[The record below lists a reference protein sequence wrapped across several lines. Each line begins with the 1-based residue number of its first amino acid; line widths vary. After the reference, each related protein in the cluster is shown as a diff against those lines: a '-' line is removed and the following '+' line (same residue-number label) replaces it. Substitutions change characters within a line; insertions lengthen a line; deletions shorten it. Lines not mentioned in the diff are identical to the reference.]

1 MSDEKEKWWTCKEF
15 YFECDNLREKY
26 GNEKDEEKLKF
37 LDEINEFVEGIQK
50 KYENA

>member
-1 MSDEKEKWWTCKEF
+1 MKKNGGLVKEF

-26 GNEKDEEKLKF
+26 SNENDQEKLKF
-37 LDEINEFVEGIQK
+37 LDELNEFVMSIQT

>member
-1 MSDEKEKWWTCKEF
+1 MKKKKKWWTCKEF

-26 GNEKDEEKLKF
+26 SNENDHSKLKF
-37 LDEINEFVEGIQK
+37 LDELNEFVMSIQK